1 MAASVTRMIGHFIP
15 AGSAEPIDDHLD
27 AWIANLN
34 DSFAL
39 VADGHFALD

>member
-1 MAASVTRMIGHFIP
+1 MIGRIVP
-15 AGSAEPIDDHLD
+15 AGSAEPIDDNLD
-27 AWIANLN
+27 AWIADLN